1 LEVEELLVPL
11 VVVLNVVEMEQIQL
25 LEELLPQA
33 VEVVEAYNLVHLFQM
48 VVEEDHLVVQVVDP
62 EVVD

>member
-1 LEVEELLVPL
+1 LEEEVLLVPL
-11 VVVLNVVEMEQIQL
+11 VVVLNVVEMEEIQL

-33 VEVVEAYNLVHLFQM
+33 VEVVEAYSLVHLFQM